1 MGLGDICRS
10 FCVFWC
16 VVVVW
21 ERLQMPPPSLG
32 LGALVYRVFLGVHVY
47 SYWTRRIAAKNS
59 GLTGGGSLGLMALSR
74 WAQLSCRVMRAELR
88 PVCWSCP

>member
-21 ERLQMPPPSLG
+21 ERLQTPPPSLG
-32 LGALVYRVFLGVHVY
+32 LGALVYRVFLESMFILTGR
-47 SYWTRRIAAKNS
+47 SALLLKIAA
-59 GLTGGGSLGLMALSR
+59 
-74 WAQLSCRVMRAELR
+74 
-88 PVCWSCP
+88 